1 VNSRLRFFRPHRNA
15 KTLFLG
21 DAPRRGAKG
30 VSLVGAVLVIF
41 VAGIAFVYGGA
52 KNFREPNPE
61 NKTDETNRTS
71 IDCTI
76 PSSKNTQSDLIQI
89 GGIRS
94 YRAQPQNAECDS
106 ELIVL
111 ESLDANNLWK
121 KIGATEVTPI
131 D

>member
-1 VNSRLRFFRPHRNA
+1 MNSRLRFFRPHRNA

-21 DAPRRGAKG
+21 DAPRRRAHGFRLAGAG
-30 VSLVGAVLVIF
+30 LAIF
-41 VAGIAFVYGGA
+41 VAGIALVYSGA
-52 KNFREPNPE
+52 NNLREPNPE
-61 NKTDETNRTS
+61 NKTDETNRQS
-71 IDCTI
+71 IDCTV
-76 PSSKNTQSDLIQI
+76 PALENTQSDLIQI

-94 YRAQPQNAECDS
+94 YRAQPQYAECDS

-111 ESLDANNLWK
+111 ESLDSNNLWK

>member
-1 VNSRLRFFRPHRNA
+1 MTRKLIPLRPHRTA
-15 KTLFLG
+15 KTLLFG
-21 DAPRRGAKG
+21 DAPRRSVHGVRFAGAG
-30 VSLVGAVLVIF
+30 LAIF
-41 VAGIAFVYGGA
+41 AAGITVYYIGA
-52 KNFREPNPE
+52 NNLREASPGNR
-61 NKTDETNRTS
+61 TDETNRQS

-76 PSSKNTQSDLIQI
+76 PALENTQSDLIQI

-94 YRAQPQNAECDS
+94 YRASPKFEECDG

-111 ESLDANNLWK
+111 ESLGSNSLWK